1 MISVADPV
9 AARALLTGLAAT
21 AGFPALPLAT
31 RAALLEAASAVSV
44 VDAVCRSVELMF
56 ARRAELDGF
65 LLQAAAGL
73 AAFATLNAWHGL
85 AEGGRGAGI
94 MAALRRDA
102 GEPHPT
108 GGAWPDPSR
117 DPAPLAEFVNL

>member
-1 MISVADPV
+1 MLVVSDPV

-21 AGFPALPLAT
+21 PGFPALSLST
-31 RAALLEAASAVSV
+31 RAALIEAASAVSV

-56 ARRAELDGF
+56 ARRGELDGF

-73 AAFATLNAWHGL
+73 AAFATAHAWHGL
-85 AEGGRGAGI
+85 GEGGRGAGI
-94 MAALRRDA
+94 MAALRRAA

-108 GGAWPDPSR
+108 GGSWPDESQ
-117 DPAPLAEFVNL
+117 DPAPLAEFAA